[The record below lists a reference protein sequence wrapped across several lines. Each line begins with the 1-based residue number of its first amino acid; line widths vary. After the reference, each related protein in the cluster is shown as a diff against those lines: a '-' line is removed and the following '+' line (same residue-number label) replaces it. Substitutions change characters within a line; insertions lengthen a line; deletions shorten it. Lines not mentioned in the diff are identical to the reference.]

1 MTLLLGGGSGGA
13 AEVVM
18 SGGNGSS
25 KLTSTGCDWVQG
37 GSKTTVWM
45 WHGND
50 TYSFGDDESFYC
62 QSGYNGEYCE

>member
-1 MTLLLGGGSGGA
+1 
-13 AEVVM
+13 M